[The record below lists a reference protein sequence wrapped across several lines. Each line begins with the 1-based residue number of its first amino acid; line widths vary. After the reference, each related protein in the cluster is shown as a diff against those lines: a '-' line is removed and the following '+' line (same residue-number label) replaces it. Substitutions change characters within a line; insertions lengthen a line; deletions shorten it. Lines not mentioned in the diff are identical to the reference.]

1 MRYLLRLFLFFAFL
15 VPIDSQAQDKKLIA
29 SDNDN
34 AVLTSSSQSRADCVD
49 GMAEGFECQNVNFI
63 ARVDR
68 DSLAGNTVND
78 MWGWVDPNTND
89 MYAIVGRED
98 GTAFVNITDTE
109 NPVVVAN
116 LPKTDGSFSATWRDI
131 KVHNNHA
138 YIVADGAGEHGV
150 QILNL
155 AKLRDF
161 AGTRLELTADA
172 MVDSVSSA
180 HNIVINEESGFAYV
194 VGSNKCGG
202 GLYMLDLSDPLEPI
216 EAGCAIADGT
226 GRAGTGYIHDAQC
239 VMYNGPDTEHQ
250 GKEICFSANEL
261 QVAITDVTDKA
272 APVTLSITTYPTA
285 QYIHQGW
292 LNPEQTHF
300 ITNDELDENRNVVTN
315 TTTFFW
321 NVMDLDDPI
330 VETEFESELGTID
343 HNLYVKDNLVF
354 QSNYTAGL
362 RILNITDVKNPI
374 EVGYF
379 DTFPNNNNTNFN
391 GTWSNYP
398 FFGSDLVL
406 VSDGTYGLFILEA
419 PSALLTSNEDAPSIN
434 NLKLVAYPS
443 PAQDYVSIELP
454 ISNGSADAKLSVVDI
469 QGRIV
474 SSVIVPNSQLSAST
488 RSIDISEFSP
498 GKYIVVVEQDNQIYS
513 TSIVKSQN

>member
-1 MRYLLRLFLFFAFL
+1 MRTLLPFLILTLILFSNE
-15 VPIDSQAQDKKLIA
+15 SQAQDKKVGDVRTENPIMSA
-29 SDNDN
+29 
-34 AVLTSSSQSRADCVD
+34 TSQARTDCVD
-49 GMAEGFECQNVNFI
+49 GMAEGFECENVNFI

-78 MWGWVDPNTND
+78 MWGWVDPNNND

-98 GTAFVNITDTE
+98 GTAFVKITDTE

-116 LPKTDGSFSATWRDI
+116 LPKTDNSTTNIWRDI

-155 AKLRDF
+155 EILRSYS
-161 AGTRLELTADA
+161 GTRLELTTDA
-172 MVDSVSSA
+172 VFDSVTSA
-180 HNIVINEESGFAYV
+180 HNIVINEETGFAYV

-202 GLYMLDLSDPLEPI
+202 GLYMLDLTDPLAPLDS
-216 EAGCAIADGT
+216 GCAIADGT

-239 VMYNGPDTEHQ
+239 VIYNGPDTEHQ

-261 QVAITDVTDKA
+261 QMAITDVTDKA

-292 LNPEQTHF
+292 LNSEQTHF

-362 RILNITDVKNPI
+362 RILNISDIENPI
-374 EVGYF
+374 EVGFF
-379 DTFPNNNNTNFN
+379 DTFPNNNNLNFN

-398 FFGSDLVL
+398 FFGNDLVL

-419 PSALLTSNEDAPSIN
+419 PSALLTSNEESPIS
-434 NLKLVAYPS
+434 NLLSLKTYPS
-443 PAQDYVSIELP
+443 PAQDYVRIELP
-454 ISNGSADAKLSVVDI
+454 DSQRNIDAKINVVDVT
-469 QGRIV
+469 GRLV
-474 SSVIVPNSQLSAST
+474 SSEIIHAGQTQSGT
-488 RSIDISEFSP
+488 KDIDISALSP
-498 GKYIVVVEQDNQIYS
+498 GRYIIVLESNNQRFSSVVLKGRN
-513 TSIVKSQN
+513 